1 MLDRLFPGEF
11 SKTLIENDFNRGYLV
26 GACFVLGLLVLFVV
40 GRLILMFVFRRRRCS
55 QIVVSTPAGNLTIS
69 RNVIEGTARRV
80 LRDIGELDVR
90 RIRLY
95 RKGKN
100 YSLLL
105 CCTFFDGGKSVPDI
119 AEGIRNEIRDT
130 LQNLFGIKTL
140 RRIDFHVE
148 EQGDSLPAPEVRPP
162 STEEDEEFH
171 ADSGI

>member
-1 MLDRLFPGEF
+1 MFDRLCTGEYCKALF
-11 SKTLIENDFNRGYLV
+11 VNDFNRGYLM
-26 GACFVLGLLVLFVV
+26 GASFVLGLLVLFVV
-40 GRLILMFVFRRRRCS
+40 IRLILMFLFRRRRCS
-55 QIVVSTPAGNLTIS
+55 QIVVPAPAGDLTIS
-69 RNVIEGTARRV
+69 RNVIEGTAGRV

-105 CCTFFDGGKSVPDI
+105 CCTFFDGGKSVPEI

-140 RRIDFHVE
+140 QRIDFHVE
-148 EQGDSLPAPEVRPP
+148 EQGDSSSAPEVRPP
-162 STEEDEEFH
+162 ATEEDEEFH

>member
-1 MLDRLFPGEF
+1 
-11 SKTLIENDFNRGYLV
+11 
-26 GACFVLGLLVLFVV
+26 
-40 GRLILMFVFRRRRCS
+40 MFVFRRRRCS

-140 RRIDFHVE
+140 RRIDFHAATPFRRRVRS
-148 EQGDSLPAPEVRPP
+148 GGGSRPDSHRTRKQRRGRN
-162 STEEDEEFH
+162 S
-171 ADSGI
+171 